1 MYVSEDMDRECLRKS
16 KKWGLTPFLIACL
29 ALSCAK
35 AREYPLQGQVL
46 AVSTDRGEIAVK
58 HEDIQGLMPAMTMTF
73 KVEDRAVLSERVPGD
88 LIEATLVL
96 TDRQATLRGVRKV
109 GFSELSP
116 PAAAAAAASGFELL
130 KPGDPVPDQ
139 AFVDERGR
147 SRRLS
152 EWRGR
157 AVAVTF
163 IYTRCPVPTFCPLM
177 DRHFAAVQKTI
188 HEDRSLKGRVQL
200 VSVTFDPAYD
210 TPAVLRAHAQKVGA
224 ESDTWT
230 FLTGERDDID
240 RFAARLGVS
249 VVREQNPADITHN
262 LRTAVI
268 DANGRLEQVFTGNE
282 WTPAQVVSTMRE
294 ALQDR

>member
-1 MYVSEDMDRECLRKS
+1 VLRPS
-16 KKWGLTPFLIACL
+16 CVALRGAVFIACL

-35 AREYPLQGQVL
+35 AREYPLRGQVL
-46 AVSTDRGEIAVK
+46 AVNTDRGEIAVK

-88 LIEATLVL
+88 LVEATLVL

-152 EWRGR
+152 DWRGR

-163 IYTRCPVPTFCPLM
+163 IYTRCPIPTFCPLM

-188 HEDRSLKGRVQL
+188 LEDRSLNGRVQL
-200 VSVTFDPAYD
+200 LSVTFDPAYD
-210 TPAVLRAHAQKVGA
+210 TPPVLRAHAQKVGA

-282 WTPAQVVSTMRE
+282 WTPAQVVSTVRE
-294 ALQDR
+294 ALEDR

>member
-1 MYVSEDMDRECLRKS
+1 MDRERLRKA
-16 KKWGLTPFLIACL
+16 KKWGLTPFLLCCL
-29 ALSCAK
+29 ALSCTRAH
-35 AREYPLQGQVL
+35 EYPLRGQVL
-46 AVSTDRGEIAVK
+46 AVNPDRGEIAVK
-58 HEDIQGLMPAMTMTF
+58 HEDIPGLMPAMTMTF
-73 KVEDRAVLSERVPGD
+73 KVEDRRVLAERVPGD
-88 LIEATLVL
+88 LVEATLVL

-109 GFSELSP
+109 GFSQLSP

-152 EWRGR
+152 DWRGR
-157 AVAVTF
+157 AVALTF
-163 IYTRCPVPTFCPLM
+163 IYTRCPIPTFCPLM
-177 DRHFAAVQKTI
+177 DRHFAAVQKTVR
-188 HEDRSLKGRVQL
+188 EDRSLNGRVQL

-210 TPAVLRAHAQKVGA
+210 TPAVLRVHAEKVGA
-224 ESDTWT
+224 QADTWT
-230 FLTGERDDID
+230 FLTGERDAID

-268 DANGRLEQVFTGNE
+268 DADGRLEQVFTGNE
-282 WTPAQVVSTMRE
+282 WTPAEVVSTVRE
-294 ALQDR
+294 ALKDR